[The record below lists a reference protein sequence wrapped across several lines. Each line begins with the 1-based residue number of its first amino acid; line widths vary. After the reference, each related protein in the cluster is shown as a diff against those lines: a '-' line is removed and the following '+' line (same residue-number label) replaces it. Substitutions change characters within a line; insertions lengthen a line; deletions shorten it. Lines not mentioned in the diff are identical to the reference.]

1 MKSVN
6 CKRLPLT
13 TSVAGIPNMDPL
25 PNLSCIL
32 VYQDKFQMDPKC
44 KIKKYQKQAEASI
57 IIAKGEQNPPNKIKD
72 EYISTIKLILLKLFT
87 QNLA

>member
-1 MKSVN
+1 
-6 CKRLPLT
+6 
-13 TSVAGIPNMDPL
+13 
-25 PNLSCIL
+25 
-32 VYQDKFQMDPKC
+32 MDPKC